1 MKMCTAPPPVNIK
14 APSGEGQIRSVGY
27 DRSRDSLEFQFTWTY
42 DVRQF
47 YPVSPVLYRQLL
59 TAKPMYLF
67 LHQILKPRGVRFQ
80 YVRTEAKRAIML
92 ELLGVCWDLNSD

>member
-1 MKMCTAPPPVNIK
+1 
-14 APSGEGQIRSVGY
+14 
-27 DRSRDSLEFQFTWTY
+27 
-42 DVRQF
+42 VRQF

-80 YVRTEAKRAIML
+80 YVPTEAKRAIML
-92 ELLGVCWDLNSD
+92 ELLADCWDLNSN